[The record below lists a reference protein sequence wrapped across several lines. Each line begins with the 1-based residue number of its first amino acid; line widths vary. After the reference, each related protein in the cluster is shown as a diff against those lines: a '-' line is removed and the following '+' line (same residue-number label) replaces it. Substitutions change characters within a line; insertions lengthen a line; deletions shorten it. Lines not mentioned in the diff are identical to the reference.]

1 MKIYRKL
8 IYEIDGLKFFL
19 QNLNASRY
27 LPIFNTEI
35 GENYTISPC
44 SKDDIEN
51 LCSFHKLLRNDRVLN
66 FWRKILYRKRG
77 LKLVAIIKNIEN
89 DIIGFEMFYFKKYE
103 AKNGIIHE
111 AFIGIDE
118 KYKNKSLAT
127 ILRKFSIKHFCN
139 TNLSAIST
147 NISIDNMPS
156 LVSAQK
162 AGFKISSKMSTKKDL
177 YLYYDL
183 TKG

>member
-8 IYEIDGLKFFL
+8 IYEIDGLIFFL
-19 QNLNASRY
+19 RNLNASRY
-27 LPIFNTEI
+27 LPILNAEV

-118 KYKNKSLAT
+118 KYTTHSL
-127 ILRKFSIKHFCN
+127 RHGFCVEECRYPPN
-139 TNLSAIST
+139 CRN
-147 NISIDNMPS
+147 S
-156 LVSAQK
+156 LTT
-162 AGFKISSKMSTKKDL
+162 TKKTL
-177 YLYYDL
+177 GEASMHTAKNLCHAASENQFIIL
-183 TKG
+183 MILKP